1 MSEYDVKFT
10 DGMMGKYAVNVIADN
25 MYAQVDN
32 KGNMFHFL
40 LFLFLEEYLD
50 DTSYLYFTGREWCRD
65 GALLFGMHLQ
75 GSAQVMSIE
84 FFCM

>member
-1 MSEYDVKFT
+1 MREYDVKFT

-50 DTSYLYFTGREWCRD
+50 DTTFI
-65 GALLFGMHLQ
+65 LQ
-75 GSAQVMSIE
+75 GENGVMMVRCFLACI
-84 FFCM
+84 CKVVHRL